1 MALRIVD
8 SHVHFWNPD
17 ELHFGWL
24 ADLPA
29 LNQPIL
35 PDHVPLEGPGWVS
48 DALVFV
54 QADCLPEEG
63 ITEAAWVSELAQEDT
78 RIQGIVAFAPLE
90 SPDATQTLE
99 ALQAYPLV
107 KGVRRLIQS
116 EGSGFCLQPAFV
128 ESVQALP
135 RYGYS
140 FDLCI
145 RHYQLPDVIALV
157 GQCPDV
163 SFVLD
168 HIGKPDIKAGL
179 LDPWYEHIKALAQF
193 PNVSCKLSGLV
204 TEADV
209 DMWQPMHLTPYIDHV
224 LETFGPARVMFGSD
238 SPVLRLA
245 HLTYEGWIKV
255 ALAALQALSESEL
268 QQIFGDN
275 ARRFYRLEQM
285 L

>member
-1 MALRIVD
+1 MTLKVVD
-8 SHVHFWNPD
+8 SHVHFWNPN

-24 ADLPA
+24 ADLPI
-29 LNQPIL
+29 LNQPVL
-35 PDHVPLEGPGWVS
+35 PDHVPLEGPGWTT

-54 QADCLPEEG
+54 QADCLPTEG
-63 ITEAAWVSELAQEDT
+63 LAEAAWVSELAQQDA

-90 SPDATQTLE
+90 TPDALSALE

-107 KGVRRLIQS
+107 KGIRRLIQS
-116 EGSGFCLQPAFV
+116 EQPGFCTQPAFV
-128 ESVQALP
+128 QSVQSLP

-145 RHYQLPDVIALV
+145 KHHQLPDVITLV
-157 GQCPDV
+157 SQCPEV

-179 LDPWYEHIKALAQF
+179 LDPWYEHIKILAQF

-204 TEADV
+204 TEADM

-224 LETFGPARVMFGSD
+224 LASFGPSRLMFGSD

-245 HLTYEGWIKV
+245 HLTYEGWVKV
-255 ALAALQALSESEL
+255 ALGALQSLSESEI
-268 QQIFGDN
+268 QQIFGEN
-275 ARRFYRLEQM
+275 ARAFYGLPQT
-285 L
+285 